1 MDLGTIIGLAV
12 SNVIILMAIILGGSA
27 GIFVNIPSILIV
39 VGGTFGVTFIKYPLG
54 TTLGSM
60 KVALKA
66 FFHQGEPQI
75 QLIEQAVQLAAIAR
89 QQGLLGLESIEINNK
104 FLHKGVQLAVDGQDP
119 EFVRRILTS
128 DINLTIERHDTGQH
142 IFKGIG
148 ESAPAMGM
156 IGTLVGLVQMM
167 SNLSDPSSLGPA
179 MAVALLTT
187 LYGAVIANVI
197 CLPIADKLAHRS
209 TEERINKSLILET
222 VNGLQNGVNPRV
234 LEELLKTYLPGA
246 ERFEGSILDKS

>member
-1 MDLGTIIGLAV
+1 MDIGTIIGLV
-12 SNVIILMAIILGGSA
+12 SAHIIIALAIFLGGSA
-27 GIFVNIPSILIV
+27 LVFINVPSLLIV
-39 VGGTFGVTFIKYPLG
+39 VGGTFGVTFIKYPLSH
-54 TTLGSM
+54 TLSAM

-66 FFHQGEPQI
+66 FFHQGESSI
-75 QLIEQAVQLAAIAR
+75 ELIEQAVQLAAIAR
-89 QQGLLGLESIEINNK
+89 QQGLLGLESIEIKNK

-119 EFVRRILTS
+119 DFVRRILSS
-128 DINLTIERHDTGQH
+128 DINLTIERHEQGQH
-142 IFKGIG
+142 IFKGVG
-148 ESAPAMGM
+148 ETAPAMGM

-187 LYGAVIANVI
+187 LYGAVASNVI
-197 CLPIADKLAHRS
+197 ALPMADKLAHRS

-234 LEELLKTYLPGA
+234 LEELLKTYLPGSQ
-246 ERFEGSILDKS
+246 RHEGSILDKS